1 MTSAKIAQRSNVN
14 CHRVFTLL
22 LITALFLAIPAL
34 ASDSYLLRVANAV
47 EQVGKE
53 CNTMEASAQEAATRL
68 VAGGKLFAAGNP
80 AFVSELSGRAG
91 GLMLVQS
98 LGDATPAAGDVVMF
112 GAEQAAPLS
121 EAVIKSGAHIVAFA
135 DAKVPG
141 ATTTFS
147 GHASEN
153 KISPTLA
160 TIIPAWTYSGV
171 LIKSSAR
178 LGKMP
183 VTYETIGLPGGYP
196 RIQQYQAK
204 GVFWIDYTS
213 DPADASP
220 VSDLGAEFTRSVS
233 ASLHRIET
241 EERAKLDQSGQW
253 AAQALKDNKTIYM
266 YCMGH
271 FIPDEISKSEIAA
284 KFKVNTWNSGFT
296 SLTPPEDPF
305 ITGDIAIHIGY
316 QHPPHGIFERALPAG
331 AKIVYVDVLQ
341 HRDTKS
347 DPNVIWID
355 PMWPWDDAVVR
366 LKGYDIPMLP
376 PSGIVNTAIAWE
388 IYRLAID

>member
-1 MTSAKIAQRSNVN
+1 MKLVTFAFATFFAAV
-14 CHRVFTLL
+14 
-22 LITALFLAIPAL
+22 TAS
-34 ASDSYLLRVANAV
+34 ASDSYLLRVLNAV

-53 CNTMEASAQEAATRL
+53 CKTMEPSAQEAATRL

-80 AFVSELSGRAG
+80 AFISELSGRAG
-91 GLMLVQS
+91 GLMLIQS
-98 LGDATPAAGDVVMF
+98 LGDAIPAAGDVVMF
-112 GAEQAAPLS
+112 GAEQGPPLS
-121 EAVIKSGAHIVAFA
+121 ETVAKSGAHIVAFS
-135 DAKVPG
+135 DANIPG
-141 ATTTFS
+141 ASITFS
-147 GHASEN
+147 GHATEN

-160 TIIPAWTYSGV
+160 AIIPAWTYTGV
-171 LIKSSAR
+171 LIKSCAR

-204 GVFWIDYTS
+204 GIFWIDYTP
-213 DPADASP
+213 DPADTSP
-220 VSDLGAEFTRSVS
+220 TSDLGVEFAHSVFNCLQRAEK
-233 ASLHRIET
+233 ED
-241 EERAKLDQSGQW
+241 RAKLDQSGQW
-253 AAQALKDNKTIYM
+253 AAQSLKDGKTVYM

-271 FIPDEISKSEIAA
+271 FIPDEIGKSEIAA

-296 SLTPPEDPF
+296 SLTPPDDP
-305 ITGDIAIHIGY
+305 IGTGDLAIHIGY
-316 QHPPHGIFERALPAG
+316 QHPPHGLFEHALPAN
-331 AKIVYVDVLQ
+331 AKVVYVDLLQ

-388 IYRLAID
+388 IYRLATSQL

>member
-1 MTSAKIAQRSNVN
+1 MLIA
-14 CHRVFTLL
+14 
-22 LITALFLAIPAL
+22 ALYLAIPAR
-34 ASDSYLLRVANAV
+34 ASESYLLRVANAV
-47 EQVGKE
+47 EQIGKE

-68 VAGGKLFAAGNP
+68 VTGGKLWAAGNP

-91 GLMLVQS
+91 GLMLIQS

-112 GAEQAAPLS
+112 GAEQASPLGD
-121 EAVIKSGAHIVAFA
+121 AVVKSGAHIVAFA
-135 DAKVPG
+135 DAKIPG

-153 KISPTLA
+153 KISPTFA
-160 TIIPAWTYSGV
+160 TIIPAWAYTGV
-171 LIKSSAR
+171 LIKSCTR

-204 GVFWIDYTS
+204 GIFWIDYTP
-213 DPADASP
+213 DPADTSP
-220 VSDLGAEFTRSVS
+220 VSDLGAHFANEVAAMLRRV
-233 ASLHRIET
+233 EK
-241 EERAKLDQSGQW
+241 EERAKLDGAGTW
-253 AAQALKDNKTIYM
+253 ASHAIKDGKTVYM

-271 FIPDEISKSEIAA
+271 FIPDEIGKSEIAA

-296 SLTPPEDPF
+296 ALTPPDDPLT
-305 ITGDIAIHIGY
+305 TGDLAIHIGY
-316 QHPPHGIFERALPAG
+316 QHPPHGLFERALPAG
-331 AKIVYVDVLQ
+331 ARVVYVDLHQ
-341 HRDTKS
+341 HRDSKS

-366 LKGYDIPMLP
+366 LEGYDIPMLP
-376 PSGIVNTAIAWE
+376 PSGIVNSAIAWE
-388 IYRLAID
+388 IYRLAIS